1 MSQRTDRVGDMIR
14 ATLAKIIRQDVKDPR
29 VGDLTSISGVQVS
42 GDLGHAQVRV
52 SAFGDDEARAASV
65 EALQRAGGFIRK
77 RLAAQVRLRRVP
89 ELEFV
94 LDRGAEHSQNI
105 SDLLENLDDLS

>member
-1 MSQRTDRVGDMIR
+1 LSQRTDRVGDLIR
-14 ATLAKIIRQDVKDPR
+14 ANLAEIIRQEVRDPR
-29 VGDLTSISGVQVS
+29 VGELTSIAGVLVS

-52 SAFGDDEARAASV
+52 SAFGDEAARLASV
-65 EALQRAGGFIRK
+65 EALQRASGFVRSQ
-77 RLAAQVRLRRVP
+77 LARRVRLRKVP

-105 SDLLENLDDLS
+105 SDLLEDLDDLS